1 MKNIKPIIIIAFG
14 LILTSCVQEVHLKTI
29 TFKVDMSSIEAPEYV
44 GVRGNFTDNSWNE
57 TILLKDQNND
67 GIYEGTLSKETAV
80 NQIQFKFVNNNDEY
94 ELKDSNNRKISFEY
108 KPETILYQAVFN
120 DPKEKITKN

>member
-29 TFKVDMSSIEAPEYV
+29 TFKVDMSSIEVAKNV

-57 TILLKDQNND
+57 TILLTDQKND
-67 GIYEGTLSKETAV
+67 GI
-80 NQIQFKFVNNNDEY
+80 
-94 ELKDSNNRKISFEY
+94 
-108 KPETILYQAVFN
+108 
-120 DPKEKITKN
+120 